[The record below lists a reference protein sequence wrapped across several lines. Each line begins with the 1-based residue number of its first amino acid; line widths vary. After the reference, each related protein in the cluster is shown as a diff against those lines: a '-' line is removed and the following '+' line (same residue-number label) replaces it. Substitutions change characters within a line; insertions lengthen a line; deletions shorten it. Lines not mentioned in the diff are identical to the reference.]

1 MFRSLHMKLVLIML
15 LLIVSLMTVV
25 GAFLINGVIGFY
37 INGFYDQM
45 QETFA
50 DAEFVGDL
58 RSEAQGED
66 APERIGNIINAYSGA
81 LGINSGSRNY
91 YILDGQTGEFLAG
104 SDPEGGAVLPVT
116 PNILTALTG
125 EEGSESNWTA
135 EYMDVALP
143 ISGEDGETYII
154 YIKDNRQELE
164 TLNTELFM
172 VILEAL
178 MVGLVISVLLS
189 FLLSKSV
196 IAPIERLTD
205 GAKRV
210 AAGDFSSKLETGSK
224 DEIGVLTATFNDM
237 AKVLE
242 ETLGEI
248 NNERSKLDTL
258 FLHMTDGVVAFSRD
272 GTVIHKNPAA
282 EQMLGVHIGEDA
294 TYGSVIGDLY
304 DFNKVME
311 LKSDDTV
318 ELEHQV
324 DGRYLEMSLVPFSGE
339 NAQGGVLAVIRDVTT
354 QKKEENLRQEFVA
367 NVSHELRTPLTN
379 VRSYAETLMDDRD
392 LPADM
397 RESFLGVILSETDRM
412 TRIVQDLLTLSRF
425 DSGAAQVTKVR
436 FNPYQSLLSMLEA
449 VRLEAQRHDH
459 ILLRNFENDL
469 PDIVGD
475 KARLEQVLMNVLS
488 NAIKYTPD
496 GGSIKLSAARE
507 GDKLVISVLDNGI
520 GIPKKD
526 LPRIFERFY
535 RVDKARSRESGGTGL
550 GLSIAKEIMD
560 RHEGT
565 LELVDRPGP
574 GLTVRLTLLV
584 EGPSHGHP

>member
-91 YILDGQTGEFLAG
+91 YILDGETGEFLAG
-104 SDPEGGAVLPVT
+104 SDPEGGAVLPMT

-550 GLSIAKEIMD
+550 GLSIAREIILEHDGDITIDSEAGKGTIVKIILPVAED
-560 RHEGT
+560 RA
-565 LELVDRPGP
+565 
-574 GLTVRLTLLV
+574 
-584 EGPSHGHP
+584 

>member
-37 INGFYDQM
+37 INGFYGQM

-91 YILDGQTGEFLAG
+91 YILDGETGEFLAG

-178 MVGLVISVLLS
+178 MVGLVISVLLG

-294 TYGSVIGDLY
+294 TYGSVIGGLY
-304 DFNKVME
+304 DFDKVME

-397 RESFLGVILSETDRM
+397 RESFLSVILSETDRM

-550 GLSIAKEIMD
+550 GLSIAREIILEHDGDITIDSEAGKGTIVKIILPVAED
-560 RHEGT
+560 RA
-565 LELVDRPGP
+565 
-574 GLTVRLTLLV
+574 
-584 EGPSHGHP
+584 